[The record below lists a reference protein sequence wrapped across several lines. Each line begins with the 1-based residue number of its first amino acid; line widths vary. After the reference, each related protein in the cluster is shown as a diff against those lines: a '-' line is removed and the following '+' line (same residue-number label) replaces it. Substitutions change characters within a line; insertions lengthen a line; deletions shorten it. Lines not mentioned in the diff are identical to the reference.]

1 MADEFVSDAEK
12 GKIAAE
18 LIQEAPP
25 GEFNEV
31 WNDVRVLL
39 NNDDSL
45 MTSCSRAA
53 AQYHK
58 DQLLPVTLE
67 VDQPK
72 TLLTNYNEISEGRF
86 FDPNSKQ
93 SFKFDFL
100 SKVVS
105 DVQPYEQP
113 NVEEKL
119 ETFRKAVQTE
129 LNHYIQEH
137 YHNIGTGVVFIFN
150 GHLAIA
156 IESHIFQAK
165 NFWNGRWRSQWEVP
179 SLTSKQGTAEVNGI
193 AKINVHYYED
203 GNVQLSTKKNLKG
216 EAKYS
221 ANTNDSAKN
230 VINAIHKAETEFES
244 SVLQNYTVM
253 SDSTFKTLRR
263 KLPITRSKFDW
274 NNAQS
279 YRLAQDMNRN

>member
-1 MADEFVSDAEK
+1 MAEEFVSDAEK
-12 GKIAAE
+12 GKIASE

-39 NNDDSL
+39 NDDKL
-45 MTSCSRAA
+45 MGTCSRAA

-58 DQLLPVTLE
+58 DQLLPIALE
-67 VDQPK
+67 TDQSK

-86 FDPNSKQ
+86 FDPNTKT

-100 SKVVS
+100 SKTAS
-105 DVQPYEQP
+105 DIQPYEQP
-113 NVEEKL
+113 NVDEKL
-119 ETFRKAVQTE
+119 ENFRKAVQTE
-129 LNHYIQEH
+129 LNHYLQEH

-165 NFWNGRWRSQWEVP
+165 NYWNGRWRSQWEVP
-179 SLTSKQGTAEVNGI
+179 ALEKKQGNVQINGI
-193 AKINVHYYED
+193 ARINVHYYED
-203 GNVQLSTKKNLKG
+203 GNVQLSTKKNLAG

-221 ANTNDSAKN
+221 LNVADTAKN
-230 VINAIHKAETEFES
+230 VVNAIHEAETSFES
-244 SVLQNYTVM
+244 AVLQNYTVM

-279 YRLAQDMNRN
+279 YRLAQDINRN